1 MSARRRFADLKS
13 LARRLRH
20 PAGGLLAAL
29 LLWGGAA
36 SAAGQEREL
45 PRLPKPVRVYTIQGQ
60 VSLPEGMAAGQ
71 TVVTLISRSGIPRH
85 TYTTEQGRFEFQ
97 DIPEGGYVLS
107 AKSMADAKLSTD
119 GVEVDTT
126 RTATGD
132 LTVNL
137 VLRRDISAHVA
148 PKKAEA
154 VSVAEVEQKVPKQAR
169 QAYREALKLR
179 EENQNDKALRSL
191 TRAVELFPEYFQAL
205 AERGDMLILGG
216 KLTEA
221 ADDFARAL
229 KVNPRYGPALRGA
242 GYCQLER
249 REFEESA
256 RYLEQATAARPDDAN
271 AYLLLGIAY
280 LELDR
285 REQAEGAL
293 LKALGFNTRRELRA
307 HIYLGNLYARA
318 GRYKEAADQL
328 RQYLE
333 ANPTDPTA
341 ADLTEVEAKWRARA
355 AAP

>member
-1 MSARRRFADLKS
+1 MLTPSRFGDVKAAAWLV
-13 LARRLRH
+13 
-20 PAGGLLAAL
+20 AAL
-29 LLWGGAA
+29 LLCAAA
-36 SAAGQEREL
+36 SAAAGQEREL

-60 VSLPEGMAAGQ
+60 VSLPEGMPAGQ
-71 TVVTLISRSGIPRH
+71 TVVTLVSRSGVPRH
-85 TYTTEQGRFEFQ
+85 IYTTEQGRFEFQ

-107 AKSMADAKLSTD
+107 AKNMADSKLSAD

-137 VLRRDISAHVA
+137 VLRRDISAHAA
-148 PKKAEA
+148 PKRAEA

-169 QAYREALKLR
+169 QAYKDALKLR
-179 EENQNDKALRSL
+179 EEGQNDKALRGL

-205 AERGDMLILGG
+205 AERGDLLILGG
-216 KLTEA
+216 RLSEA

-229 KVNPRYGPALRGA
+229 KANPRYGPALRGA
-242 GYCQLER
+242 GYCKLER

-256 RYLEQATAARPDDAN
+256 EYLEQATAARPDDAN

-285 REQAEGAL
+285 RGPAEGAL

-307 HIYLGNLYARA
+307 HIHLGNLYARE

-328 RQYLE
+328 RKYLD